1 MKIKKNILLLSGLV
15 LSVFTSA
22 GQQTYRISGQLPGI
36 PDGAKVYLGDL
47 FDQGAGMLDSA
58 VTKDGVFTMT
68 GKARWETARL
78 CNLRIDPQPGDIKKS
93 KLVPL
98 FMGNE
103 TVHIAASHIDSVPGY
118 YFPGGSMKYVQITG
132 AAEQT
137 LYKTF
142 ETANKQLSDRIT
154 VLSGQY
160 EHTYEIPARGGIF
173 NTAKGMALARD
184 ITAAQQ
190 ALGARKRAF
199 VREHPQTVVA
209 AYFVYELLLSANS
222 KYTISEID
230 AIAGSLDTA
239 ALATSALL
247 KAIRLVAANEK
258 IIAKGV
264 RFTDIPLI
272 DPQGQ
277 PVQLARYVK
286 PGQYNMLEFWASWC
300 GPCRAEIPHLRYLN
314 KVISEKDFH
323 IISISM
329 DEKKTDWDKAMVEEK
344 MVWTQLCDNK
354 GFKGPVTGHYKVRA
368 IPFSIVL
375 DKQGKIVASK
385 ARGAEL
391 DAVLKDLLGERISAF

>member
-1 MKIKKNILLLSGLV
+1 MEIKKSLLLLSGMV
-15 LSVFTSA
+15 MSVFTSA
-22 GQQTYRISGQLPGI
+22 GQQAYRINGQLPGI
-36 PDGAKVYLGDL
+36 PDGAKVYLSDL
-47 FDQGAGMLDSA
+47 FDRGAGMLDSA
-58 VTKDGVFTMT
+58 VTKDGAFTMT
-68 GKARWETARL
+68 GRERWETARL
-78 CNLRIDPQPGDIKKS
+78 CNLRIDPQPGEIKKS

-103 TVHIAASHIDSVPGY
+103 TVNVVASHIDSLPGY
-118 YFPGGSMKYVQITG
+118 YYPSGSMKYVQISG
-132 AAEQT
+132 AAEQA

-142 ETANKQLSDRIT
+142 EAEQQPLSDRIA
-154 VLSGQY
+154 VLSDQYGQAY
-160 EHTYEIPARGGIF
+160 DIPAKGGVL
-173 NTAKGMALARD
+173 NTKKGMALARD
-184 ITAAQQ
+184 IQAARQTLSAQ
-190 ALGARKRAF
+190 KKAF
-199 VREHPQTVVA
+199 VREHPRTVVA

-222 KYTISEID
+222 QYTVREID
-230 AIAGSLDTA
+230 AIAESLDTA
-239 ALATSALL
+239 ALAASALL

-286 PGQYNMLEFWASWC
+286 PGQYTMLEFWASWC
-300 GPCRAEIPHLRYLN
+300 PPCRAEIPHLRYLN
-314 KVISEKDFH
+314 KVISDKDFH

-329 DEKKTDWDKAMVEEK
+329 DEKKTDWDKALVEEK
-344 MVWTQLCDNK
+344 MIWTQLCDNK